1 MADRPLKRW
10 IFLLAAGLAAVLAV
24 SAYVW
29 RIDILRTGLDP
40 KQPFQIYSPPAAPD
54 YSRPEAWALLP
65 AHPET
70 WTTADPA
77 ADIFFL
83 GPTAYNGGAHWNAP
97 IDDPKVDRQ
106 FRQVFAPNYAGPFQR
121 TGRLFAPRY
130 RQASLYTLMTLR
142 EDAREARRFAYADVA
157 EAFRRYISAYN
168 SGRPFIIVGV
178 EQGGTLAGR
187 LLAEEIA
194 AKPEIKARLA
204 GAYLIEAATP
214 ADAPPITPCLRRQEA
229 GCLAAW
235 VSAYS
240 DDPQRAKDVVDRA
253 LVWGDGPQLE
263 NLHGRKP
270 LCFNPLI
277 GGTTTALAPA
287 KLGLGAANA
296 TGLEWG
302 ARPPFLTRQVQA
314 QCKDGVLR
322 ISRPTASMLKR
333 QGNWMDRQKAPGFN
347 LFYADLEEDSKARV
361 AALLADPEFKRP
373 APAIA
378 GSIALAPSPVYALNG
393 RVIRRP

>member
-1 MADRPLKRW
+1 M
-10 IFLLAAGLAAVLAV
+10 LAAVLTAV
-24 SAYVW
+24 LALSAYVW

-54 YSRPEAWALLP
+54 YSRPDAWALLP
-65 AHPET
+65 PHPET
-70 WTTADPA
+70 GTAVDPP

-97 IDDPKVDRQ
+97 IDDRKVDRQ

-157 EAFRRYISAYN
+157 EAFRRYIAAYN
-168 SGRPFIIVGV
+168 SGRPFIVVGV
-178 EQGGTLAGR
+178 EQGGTLAAR

-204 GAYLIEAATP
+204 GAYLIETATP

-240 DDPQRAKDVVDRA
+240 DDPQRAKDAVDRA
-253 LVWGDGPQLE
+253 LVWGDGAQLE
-263 NLHGRKP
+263 NLHGRLP

-322 ISRPTASMLKR
+322 ISRPKASMLKR
-333 QGNWMDRQKAPGFN
+333 QGDWMDRRKAPGFN

-361 AALLADPEFKRP
+361 AALLA
-373 APAIA
+373 
-378 GSIALAPSPVYALNG
+378 APSKVTPH
-393 RVIRRP
+393 P